1 MQVINGVFIDLEDCE
16 VKDSINKA
24 IITKQESML
33 SSRTEVVDG
42 LKNLDVKNQELSDKL
57 DHSLQFQFK
66 KFDELE
72 KENKALSKQLKW
84 QGVKIGAS
92 TGGTVA
98 IAVIL
103 LILKTFKVF

>member
-1 MQVINGVFIDLEDCE
+1 MKTEDL
-16 VKDSINKA
+16 K
-24 IITKQESML
+24 
-33 SSRTEVVDG
+33 
-42 LKNLDVKNQELSDKL
+42 
-57 DHSLQFQFK
+57 
-66 KFDELE
+66 ELE

>member
-1 MQVINGVFIDLEDCE
+1 MQIINGVFIDLEDCE

-24 IITKQESML
+24 IINKQDSL
-33 SSRTEVVDG
+33 LLSRTEVVDG

-72 KENKALSKQLKW
+72 KENKSLSKQLKW